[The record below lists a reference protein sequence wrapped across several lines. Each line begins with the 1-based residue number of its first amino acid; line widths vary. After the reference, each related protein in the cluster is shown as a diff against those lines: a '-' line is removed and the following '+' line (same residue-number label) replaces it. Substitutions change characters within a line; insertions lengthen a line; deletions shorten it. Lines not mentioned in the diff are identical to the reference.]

1 MLPYTQCYYRNVPAI
16 LTLCDNTRGFVF
28 TSGKR
33 KAANSASGNGEEIV
47 ELVQVPQC
55 DVPDGGTEHEG
66 VVSHSHPQQAVRG
79 DHHTSTGIIMK
90 P

>member
-1 MLPYTQCYYRNVPAI
+1 MLPYTLCYNRTVPAV
-16 LTLCDNTRGFVF
+16 LTLGNNTCGFVF

-33 KAANSASGNGEEIV
+33 KAANSASGNGEKII
-47 ELVQVPQC
+47 ELVQIPER

-79 DHHTSTGIIMK
+79 DHHASTGIIT
-90 P
+90 